1 MLLTLLAAAA
11 LAAEPPKKGAGHAAP
26 AETMS
31 AAPASEKRLLLTEL
45 WQRRIISSET
55 DRYAPEDLAL
65 LERLREAERAGA
77 LAELRRTYAGNVNG
91 LVATY
96 KIPSVTGGRSSEGL
110 RLTREGF
117 DKWLFLRSQKALE
130 YFQSK
135 DVDAKWAFMLT
146 DLSGKKLFE
155 QTGLLTPAGDALYS
169 RVALGLSAEWR
180 LPDGTVAGNRPH
192 RPQPPAP
199 AEPEPALEIP
209 IGPEHPS
216 ILDYLYQQSRGIRY
230 APTLRVTKLGK
241 LTIVTEHDPRG
252 EISGALMIVAR
263 PGAKPPALKEF
274 RKQLPTM
281 TPPEVVTL
289 DEKMAALGSAAKK
302 AGWRVDRDAV
312 EKQLRELLKGRI
324 AVVWALA
331 GPVPAEPPPAAEA
344 PAPAEAPKVSESSP
358 TTKN

>member
-1 MLLTLLAAAA
+1 MTTA
-11 LAAEPPKKGAGHAAP
+11 LWVALFAFPLCAAEPPKKGAGHAAP
-26 AETMS
+26 AETLT
-31 AAPASEKRLLLTEL
+31 AAPASDKRVLLTEL

-65 LERLREAERAGA
+65 LERLRDAERAGA
-77 LAELRRTYAGNVNG
+77 VAELRRTYAGNIKG
-91 LVATY
+91 LVASY
-96 KIPSVTGGRSSEGL
+96 KIPSVTGGRSTEGL

-135 DVDAKWAFMLT
+135 DVDAKWAFSLT

-192 RPQPPAP
+192 RPEPPAP
-199 AEPEPALEIP
+199 PEPAPQIP

-216 ILDYLYQQSRGIRY
+216 ILDYLYQQTRGIRY
-230 APTLRVTKLGK
+230 EPTLRMTKVGK
-241 LTIVTEHDPRG
+241 LTVVTEHDPRG
-252 EISGALMIVAR
+252 EVSGALMIVAR
-263 PGAKPPALKEF
+263 PGTKPPALKEF

-289 DEKMAALGSAAKK
+289 DEKMAALEAAAKK
-302 AGWRVDRDAV
+302 AGWRVDTGAV

-324 AVVWALA
+324 GVVWALA

-344 PAPAEAPKVSESSP
+344 PQVSESSP
-358 TTKN
+358 TTKK